1 MYKPPQAYY
10 NQYQDE
16 GFFYQ
21 ALDDYKKKLQSDIE
35 SESSDA
41 SFITPTS
48 GGKPQQEY
56 DDRED
61 QLTHQSS
68 GISSSAS

>member
-1 MYKPPQAYY
+1 M
-10 NQYQDE
+10 D
-16 GFFYQ
+16 
-21 ALDDYKKKLQSDIE
+21 

-41 SFITPTS
+41 SFITPPQ
-48 GGKPQQEY
+48 GKPQQEY

-68 GISSSAS
+68 GVSSSVSDLSSPS

>member
-1 MYKPPQAYY
+1 VKPTSYKPPQAYY
-10 NQYQDE
+10 TQYQDE

-41 SFITPTS
+41 SFINS
-48 GGKPQQEY
+48 
-56 DDRED
+56 
-61 QLTHQSS
+61 
-68 GISSSAS
+68 